1 MHARAHLVCWGGDGC
16 VCVGG
21 EVCVGGGRRRV
32 ACVERPLE
40 LRALKGRRHTQ
51 RVERLILR
59 PPPQHSA
66 CLVSLCC
73 SQPLSYISASFPD
86 TTQQRGRRG
95 RRGTYRGRG
104 EAHLRRATHGAPAIV
119 FAAAACASD
128 RIEDRPSALE
138 RLRARQPPP
147 PPPPPQSPC
156 ERCASVVVVRA
167 EAPQGGAGAD
177 SAGCAEGAEGGPL
190 ACGVGRGCAGTLGV
204 CCDRAPRAPGEHT
217 RAVPKGHAVGRSSE
231 YA

>member
-21 EVCVGGGRRRV
+21 EVCVGGKRRRV

-73 SQPLSYISASFPD
+73 SQPLSYISERVSLTPHS
-86 TTQQRGRRG
+86 REGG
-95 RRGTYRGRG
+95 EGG
-104 EAHLRRATHGAPAIV
+104 EARTEAGEKPICGEPPMAPQLLSLPSLLVRPTASKTAPLPLNDCARANPGPA
-119 FAAAACASD
+119 
-128 RIEDRPSALE
+128 
-138 RLRARQPPP
+138 
-147 PPPPPQSPC
+147 PPPPQSPC
-156 ERCASVVVVRA
+156 ERCASVVVRA

-190 ACGVGRGCAGTLGV
+190 ACGVGRGCADTLGV
-204 CCDRAPRAPGEHT
+204 
-217 RAVPKGHAVGRSSE
+217 
-231 YA
+231 